1 MRIETRFA
9 WIIAFCLLFGVTV
22 AGLTSYR
29 LESAQA
35 RAEVKQKADLLLETA
50 LAVRS
55 YTVDEIAPTL
65 AGDAAHFHSAQ
76 IPSFAAQS
84 TLKRLAAKFPD
95 YRYRESSLNPTNV
108 QDRATDW
115 EVGLLRRFSDD
126 ATLTE
131 QYGELGTG
139 ADRHFYVARPIRLK
153 APECLQC
160 HSTAAAAPPEMLAKY
175 GHDNGFGW
183 RLGEVVGLQLVE
195 VPTAATDQ
203 KALNSVLVT
212 IGSLTSILVLSAV
225 IFLLLL
231 RRYVTHPLETL
242 TRVAHASS
250 LSSAPAETSAPA
262 PAGQFADLHHAIMRL
277 QISVTRAL
285 SLIERRNGGSGGGPG
300 GGPSGGIPGEASGEV
315 PSEAR

>member
-9 WIIAFCLLFGVTV
+9 WIIAFCFLFGVTV

-35 RAEVKQKADLLLETA
+35 QAEVKQKADLLLETA

-55 YTVDEIAPTL
+55 YTTDEIAPAL
-65 AGDAAHFHSAQ
+65 GRGAASFHSAE

-84 TLKRLAAKFPD
+84 TLKRLAAKFPE
-95 YRYRESSLNPTNV
+95 YHYRESSLNPTNV

-115 EVGLLRRFSDD
+115 EVGLLRRFSAD
-126 ATLTE
+126 AALTE
-131 QYGELGTG
+131 QYGELGSG

-153 APECLQC
+153 SQECLQC
-160 HSTAAAAPPEMLAKY
+160 HSSAAAAPPEMLAKY
-175 GHDNGFGW
+175 GPNNGFGW
-183 RLGEVVGLQLVE
+183 QMGEVVGLQLVE
-195 VPTAATDQ
+195 VPTTPTDR
-203 KALNSVLVT
+203 KAINSVLVT
-212 IGSLTSILVLSAV
+212 TGSLTSILVLSAV

-250 LSSAPAETSAPA
+250 LSSVPAETPA
-262 PAGQFADLHHAIMRL
+262 PVAAGQFAELHHAIMRL
-277 QISVTRAL
+277 QTSVTRAL
-285 SLIERRNGGSGGGPG
+285 SLIERRNGGQGGGT
-300 GGPSGGIPGEASGEV
+300 PGEAC
-315 PSEAR
+315 

>member
-9 WIIAFCLLFGVTV
+9 WIIAFCFLFGVTV

-35 RAEVKQKADLLLETA
+35 RAEVKQKADLLLESA

-55 YTVDEIAPTL
+55 YTVDEIAPAL
-65 AGDAAHFHSAQ
+65 AGDAKNFHSAQ

-84 TLKRLAAKFPD
+84 TLKRLAAKFPE

-115 EVGLLRRFSDD
+115 EVGLLRRFATDE
-126 ATLTE
+126 TLTE
-131 QYGELGTG
+131 QYGQLGSG
-139 ADRHFYVARPIRLK
+139 ADRRFYVARPIRVK
-153 APECLQC
+153 SPECLHC
-160 HSTAAAAPPEMLAKY
+160 HSTADAAPQPMLAIY
-175 GHDNGFGW
+175 GPNNGFGW
-183 RLGEVVGLQLVE
+183 KLGEVVGLQLVE
-195 VPTAATDQ
+195 VPTAPTDQ
-203 KALNSVLVT
+203 KAINSVLVT
-212 IGSLTSILVLSAV
+212 IGSLTSIFVLSAV

-242 TRVAHASS
+242 TKVAHASS
-250 LSSAPAETSAPA
+250 LSPVPADATAPPPA
-262 PAGQFADLHHAIMRL
+262 AAGQFAELHHAIMRL

-285 SLIERRNGGSGGGPG
+285 SLIERRNGGNGKPD
-300 GGPSGGIPGEASGEV
+300 AH
-315 PSEAR
+315 